1 MYALQTFWTTD
12 NTIKADW
19 TAFSQIP
26 IWLQA
31 IKDASPTRSGIM
43 NLPMVLSYVAFS
55 LGSGALTSA
64 IGYYV
69 PFAYLSTIFMA
80 IGSGLVSTLKPDS
93 GSAQWI
99 GYQFLFGAGVGC
111 GLQTAFAAPQCVL
124 PLEDIPIG
132 TAIIIFTE
140 NLASAIMVSVA
151 QNVFTNQLQTNLA
164 NYVPKAD
171 SDVILHAGATEI
183 KNLIPADLYNAVIFA
198 YNKALCQTFYVG
210 VTLSCCAVFGVLA
223 LKWVNVK
230 GKK

>member
-1 MYALQTFWTTD
+1 VF
-12 NTIKADW
+12 
-19 TAFSQIP
+19 FQIP

-31 IKDASPTRSGIM
+31 VKDASPTRSGVM

-55 LGSGALTSA
+55 LGSGALTSV

-69 PFAYLSTIFMA
+69 PFAYLATIFMA
-80 IGSGLVSTLKPDS
+80 IGSGLLSTLKPDS

-140 NLASAIMVSVA
+140 NLASAVMVSVA
-151 QNVFTNQLQTNLA
+151 QSVFINQLRTHLA
-164 NYVPKAD
+164 KYVPEAD

-183 KNLIPADLYNAVIFA
+183 KDLVPADLYNAVIFA

-210 VTLSCCAVFGVLA
+210 VALSCCAVFGVLA
-223 LKWVNVK
+223 LKWVNLK
-230 GKK
+230 GKE